1 MSSTSKECPTCGS
14 ILKTGSDVCETCG
27 FIPPKGQDA
36 PAQVEAQPVPTA
48 PPVEDDLIELPLEAE
63 VKKPRVVP
71 NPVRSGSPPP
81 PRAPAVT
88 GAEGQKAAQAQT
100 DAQRQ
105 QQVLMLKQQRAAM
118 AKILAQKNEA
128 QTQVK
133 LATTQPPGSGAN
145 IVLLLKKYEGQAV
158 GINYDNSANIRAAEL
173 AEVNSDYF
181 TVVVPE
187 KKLRFTF
194 PLRTLLSVV
203 EGDDGVEAVVGGTA
217 TKMKVVLKVYP
228 LVLF

>member
-1 MSSTSKECPTCGS
+1 MSSTPMECPTCGS

-36 PAQVEAQPVPTA
+36 PAQVEAQPAPTA
-48 PPVEDDLIELPLEAE
+48 SPVEDDLIELPLEAE

-81 PRAPAVT
+81 LRAPAAT
-88 GAEGQKAAQAQT
+88 GSEGQKAAQAQA

-105 QQVLMLKQQRAAM
+105 QQLLMLKQQRAAM
-118 AKILAQKNEA
+118 AKALAQKNEA

-133 LATTQPPGSGAN
+133 LAAAQPTASGAH
-145 IVLLLKKYEGQAV
+145 IVELLKKYEGQAV
-158 GINYDNSANIRAAEL
+158 GINYDNSANIREAEL
-173 AEVNSDYF
+173 AHVNSDYF
-181 TVVVPE
+181 TVIVQA

-203 EGDDGVEAVVGGTA
+203 EGTDGVEAVVGGTTA
-217 TKMKVVLKVYP
+217 KMKVVLKVYP